1 MEHRNE
7 TFGLGGGHFSAE
19 WWSHS
24 LSLVNQLGLNEIM
37 ERIEREREREALSHF
52 REGEEEQGE
61 GEGAI
66 SGFRASVE
74 I

>member
-1 MEHRNE
+1 MK
-7 TFGLGGGHFSAE
+7 
-19 WWSHS
+19 S
-24 LSLVNQLGLNEIM
+24 LSLVIQLGLNEIK
-37 ERIEREREREALSHF
+37 ERIEREREALSHF